1 VTLET
6 LDELLETLDE
16 LLDTLEELL
25 AVLLDELLDT
35 DADVRHITGPEDEL
49 LPEQFSETTPSQ
61 PEIPNI
67 KNNANKANCFIIP
80 SKIVFRYGYLYLKR
94 IIK

>member
-6 LDELLETLDE
+6 LDELLE
-16 LLDTLEELL
+16 TLEELL

-49 LPEQFSETTPSQ
+49 LPEQLSETTPSH
-61 PEIPNI
+61 PESPNI
-67 KNNANKANCFIIP
+67 KNNANKANCFINP
-80 SKIVFRYGYLYLKR
+80 SRIVFRYGYLYLLKR

>member
-1 VTLET
+1 MTLET
-6 LDELLETLDE
+6 LDELLDTLEE

-49 LPEQFSETTPSQ
+49 LPEQLSETTPSH
-61 PEIPNI
+61 PYSPTI
-67 KNNANKANCFIIP
+67 KIIGKISLIIFIIIHP
-80 SKIVFRYGYLYLKR
+80 SQR
-94 IIK
+94 I